1 MERRRRPVKEEGMI
15 RREFMSWL
23 KAGALGSVLIPRG
36 RPRTGTPDPAGYG
49 YALVEG
55 GPGGRGSQDPRIEV
69 DLGLIGWNFNQV
81 KRKSGVP
88 IMAVVKANAYGHG
101 LVETGKHLEGCGA
114 EALMAGKLDEALRLR
129 ESGVRCPVLNFGP
142 FGPADA
148 GEIVGNGITQS
159 VSGDDI
165 SLLEE
170 SAVRVGRTAFVDIHI
185 DTGMNR
191 SGVPWDKAWPCV
203 EKAARLEHVKIRG
216 VSTAFSEDPE
226 FDREQLRRF
235 LELCDRAKARG
246 IDLGLRHA
254 ASSAALFSG
263 SEFYLDMI
271 RPGITLYGYYP
282 NARTR
287 KDDALG
293 LRPALRLTGRVI
305 FINDLAAG
313 DTISYLRA
321 YKAAR
326 PMRVATVGIGYSD
339 GYPSGAGGK
348 GIVRIG
354 EKTYPVLPLVTSNHI
369 MIDLGSDRSVRIG
382 DEVVLIDNR
391 KETGVAADALGGSTG
406 VPDYRW
412 LISLNPLTPR
422 FYAPGLAP
430 AGPALGR

>member
-1 MERRRRPVKEEGMI
+1 MI

-23 KAGALGSVLIPRG
+23 KAGALGSVLIPPG
-36 RPRTGTPDPAGYG
+36 RPRPGTLDPAGCG
-49 YALVEG
+49 YPLDVG
-55 GPGGRGSQDPRIEV
+55 RPSGRGSQDPRIDV
-69 DLGLIGWNFNQV
+69 DLGKISWNFDQV
-81 KRKSGVP
+81 RRKAGVP

-101 LVETGKHLEGCGA
+101 LVETAKHLERCGA

-129 ESGVRCPVLNFGP
+129 ESGVRCPILNFGP
-142 FGPADA
+142 FGRADSD
-148 GEIVGNGITQS
+148 EIVGNGITQS
-159 VSGDDI
+159 VSGDDV

-170 SAVRVGRTAFVDIHI
+170 CAVRLGRTAFADIHI

-191 SGVPWDKAWPCV
+191 SGVPWVNAWPCV

-235 LELCDRAKARG
+235 LEVCDRAKARG
-246 IDLGLRHA
+246 IDLGPRHA

-263 SEFYLDMI
+263 PEFYLDMI
-271 RPGITLYGYYP
+271 RPGIALYGYYP

-287 KDDALG
+287 KADVLG

-305 FINDLAAG
+305 FINDLEAG
-313 DTISYLRA
+313 DTVSYLRA
-321 YKAAR
+321 YKAPR
-326 PMRVATVGIGYSD
+326 PMRVATLGIGYSD

-369 MIDLGSDRSVRIG
+369 MIDLGNDRSVRIG
-382 DEVVLIDNR
+382 DEVVLIDDR
-391 KETGVAADALGGSTG
+391 KDTGVAADALGESTG
-406 VPDYRW
+406 IPDYRW
-412 LISLNPLTPR
+412 LINLNPLTPR
-422 FYAPGLAP
+422 FYAPGPEAP
-430 AGPALGR
+430 FTDG